1 MQGVGLGLTQA
12 SQFLGTAAL
21 QAMKDQA
28 DVDKLKLANQ
38 LAQDNMQVQADIDV
52 GKQGQINQVNAASA
66 ETTRQAKAAR
76 VADLANGII
85 GGQQLN
91 NYNKNNEVEVTD
103 DAGNVTNRPASM
115 DDVNDGTIDL
125 SKEPDAQIGDRAKM
139 LAGLQADAQDSGD
152 YSKVAAVQIN
162 SDSQDARNALMQQ
175 KVDYLNDKL
184 NQNSVDNQFRTMMMG
199 QVAQIRADAKSAGG
213 SSLSPKMQMV
223 AFMESK
229 PDIYSKEDVKGVM
242 LDRPQINPV
251 DIAANLMKEDSRL
264 SANDA
269 ALKAIAIVKTVKSL
283 SAGSATST
291 PTTPANS
298 PTKPFNTSD
307 FME

>member
-1 MQGVGLGLTQA
+1 
-12 SQFLGTAAL
+12 
-21 QAMKDQA
+21 
-28 DVDKLKLANQ
+28 
-38 LAQDNMQVQADIDV
+38 
-52 GKQGQINQVNAASA
+52 
-66 ETTRQAKAAR
+66 
-76 VADLANGII
+76 
-85 GGQQLN
+85 
-91 NYNKNNEVEVTD
+91 
-103 DAGNVTNRPASM
+103 
-115 DDVNDGTIDL
+115 
-125 SKEPDAQIGDRAKM
+125 
-139 LAGLQADAQDSGD
+139 
-152 YSKVAAVQIN
+152 
-162 SDSQDARNALMQQ
+162 
-175 KVDYLNDKL
+175 
-184 NQNSVDNQFRTMMMG
+184 MG